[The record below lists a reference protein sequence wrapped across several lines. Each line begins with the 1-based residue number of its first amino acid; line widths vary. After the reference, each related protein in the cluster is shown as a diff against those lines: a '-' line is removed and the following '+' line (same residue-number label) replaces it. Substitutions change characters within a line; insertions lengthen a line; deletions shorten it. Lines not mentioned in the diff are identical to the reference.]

1 MMGSAPDGQVLAA
14 GTNPNGGTLSLYY
27 SGDEGSSWTILPIP
41 NNPAPTIQDV
51 VLSSD
56 GQIYLADL
64 AYGVFYSDNYGQTWT
79 DIGELTPE
87 GCASFGLHSSGVI
100 FAGFTYTGIGYIHR
114 SENNGATWEAI
125 PLPDYN
131 SNYAVEHIQFNS
143 QGHIFLGTIN
153 GVYRSTDMGQ
163 TWEQCNADLNGIQ
176 IYTMTITDQDHI
188 YVLTTLPGSF
198 DGYYR
203 STDNGN
209 SWEALDWVQDIDHAL
224 DIIGAVSYTHLR
236 AHET

>member
-1 MMGSAPDGQVLAA
+1 MGSAPDGQVLAA

-79 DIGELTPE
+79 DIGEFTPE

-100 FAGFTYTGIGYIHR
+100 FAGLTYTGIGYIHR
-114 SENNGATWEAI
+114 SENNGQPGKLFHCLIII
-125 PLPDYN
+125 PTMLLSIYN
-131 SNYAVEHIQFNS
+131 STPRGIYS
-143 QGHIFLGTIN
+143 LGPLMVCI
-153 GVYRSTDMGQ
+153 VLR
-163 TWEQCNADLNGIQ
+163 TWGK
-176 IYTMTITDQDHI
+176 
-188 YVLTTLPGSF
+188 P
-198 DGYYR
+198 
-203 STDNGN
+203 GN
-209 SWEALDWVQDIDHAL
+209 SAML
-224 DIIGAVSYTHLR
+224 T
-236 AHET
+236 